1 MRFLRLTT
9 RSRILTFLM
18 TLALG
23 GALQALCP
31 TLAHADGAAPAR
43 LALSSDPGAGR
54 HAMVDAPGARMGDAP
69 APAER
74 TSSASPWWVWV
85 AIAAGVAGVAALVL
99 TTQGKDPACPSDR
112 VCH

>member
-1 MRFLRLTT
+1 MRFLGLA
-9 RSRILTFLM
+9 SRGKTLTFLM
-18 TLALG
+18 TLALA
-23 GALQALCP
+23 GAIAALRP
-31 TLAHADGAAPAR
+31 TLAHADGAPTAR

-69 APAER
+69 ATTER

-99 TTQGKDPACPSDR
+99 TTQGKDPTCPSDR
-112 VCH
+112 TCH